1 MNSLPTLTTL
11 HAHRSIRS
19 YTEQPLSDEM
29 LDAIV
34 EAAHCGPTSMNAQEI
49 SLVVVRDAEK
59 RRRIAELA
67 GGQAWIA
74 QAPVFIAVVI
84 DFLKTELGLRKA
96 GLTQLAHESMEGF
109 GVAAVDAGIALGRM
123 MAAAQSLG
131 LGTVPIGG
139 IRRNPQGM
147 VELLELPPLTFPLVG
162 MCIGHIQDE
171 APQKP
176 RMDIQAFRHDERFDA
191 SGYPAAIDAYDATL
205 MEYWNKLGRADGQPW
220 SSNLAPL
227 QRVYFPQTKPVAAMQ
242 GLLNDK

>member
-1 MNSLPTLTTL
+1 MNETIRTL

-19 YTEQPLSDEM
+19 YTEEPVSDEM

-34 EAAHCGPTSMNAQEI
+34 DAAHLGPTSMNAQEI

-59 RRRIAELA
+59 RKRISELA

-74 QAPVFIAVVI
+74 QAPVFVAIVI
-84 DFLKTELGLRKA
+84 DFLKTDLGLRKA
-96 GLTQLAHESMEGF
+96 GLTQVAHESIEGY

-123 MAAAQSLG
+123 MAAAQSLD
-131 LGTVPIGG
+131 LGIVPIGG

-147 VELLELPPLTFPLVG
+147 VELLGLPPLTFPLVG
-162 MCIGHIQDE
+162 LTIGHIANE

-176 RMDIQAFRHDERFDA
+176 RMDNKAFRHDERFDA
-191 SGYPAAIDAYDATL
+191 SGYPAAIDAYDATI
-205 MEYWNKLGRADGQPW
+205 MEYWQQLGRTDGQPW

-227 QRVYFPQTKPVAAMQ
+227 QRVYYPLTKPVAAMQ